1 MTLRLAFSIAVI
13 AGSLVVAEFAARYIL
28 RQALSDAKPSIS
40 LNHLGFRDREIG
52 PKDPNRYRI
61 AVIGDS
67 FTFGNGVAEPDRFSN
82 LLQGFLGPQY
92 EVLNFG
98 HPGNNMPDHLVELEQ
113 VLTFKPDFVL
123 LQLYENDFETPSM
136 TDAPAAGLPA
146 VAVGP
151 GSPDGGAVAALP
163 AGDRPLEPSFRKAA
177 GLAEGYTG
185 YMARH
190 LRDPNAPDAR
200 ESFGMVGQFIERARA
215 AGVPSGGVLFP
226 ALYGLAQKGAN
237 YPFDYMN
244 DRISMIYTV
253 EQTPYLDLLP
263 AFLTVRDPR
272 TLWVSLFDPHPN
284 AKANHLA
291 ATAILNKFLSIWR
304 H

>member
-1 MTLRLAFSIAVI
+1 MTGR
-13 AGSLVVAEFAARYIL
+13 
-28 RQALSDAKPSIS
+28 SDRSRTES
-40 LNHLGFRDREIG
+40 
-52 PKDPNRYRI
+52 DPNRYRI

-123 LQLYENDFETPSM
+123 LQLYENDFETPGM
-136 TDAPAAGLPA
+136 TVHRPQDYPLLPLDLDRRMAGSSLLYRLA
-146 VAVGP
+146 I
-151 GSPDGGAVAALP
+151 DHWNQLQ
-163 AGDRPLEPSFRKAA
+163 EAA
-177 GLAEGYTG
+177 GLAEGYTS

-200 ESFGMVGQFIERARA
+200 ESFGMVWQFIERARA

-226 ALYGLAQKGAN
+226 ALYGLRPERRELPVRLHERSNQH
-237 YPFDYMN
+237 
-244 DRISMIYTV
+244 
-253 EQTPYLDLLP
+253 DLHRRADAVPGSSARFPDSPRP
-263 AFLTVRDPR
+263 AEPVGQ
-272 TLWVSLFDPHPN
+272 SL
-284 AKANHLA
+284 
-291 ATAILNKFLSIWR
+291 
-304 H
+304 